1 MLGSEMSMGTQLQA
15 GRFRI
20 IAVAIQV
27 YEIIKTQRAHL
38 RDHYFSTRLDRSHII
53 MLYQIL

>member
-1 MLGSEMSMGTQLQA
+1 MSMGTQLQA